1 MAKPA
6 SAEQLRSLKVVSERQ
21 GGEFASGP
29 EHELS
34 CSIAGALEII
44 GDRWTILILRDAFR
58 GIRRFDHFHRDLGVA
73 RNLLADRLAKLVDH
87 EILEKVPYQERPT
100 RCEYRLTPKGF
111 DLSPSLVALMRWG
124 DRWVAGEAGPP
135 VVLIHDACGRTLDQ
149 EFICWGCDVTVTPGQ
164 IRSRHPRAG
173 NPGSE
178 NG

>member
-1 MAKPA
+1 MASTP
-6 SAEQLRSLKVVSERQ
+6 SAGRRRSLKVVADAPAEPFDPGRD
-21 GGEFASGP
+21 
-29 EHELS
+29 HELS

-73 RNLLADRLAKLVDH
+73 RNLLADRLAKLVEH
-87 EILEKVPYQERPT
+87 GILEKVPYQERPT
-100 RCEYRLTPKGF
+100 RFEYRLTAKGV

-135 VVLIHDACGRTLDQ
+135 VVLVHDSCGRTLDQ

-164 IRSRHPRAG
+164 IRSRHPRG
-173 NPGSE
+173 GYPE
-178 NG
+178 PEIL